1 MQSKVMSFVEI
12 SLNLLSGY
20 FLSLLVTE
28 IVFPLYGLES
38 NLSQNME
45 ITAIYTVVSLIR
57 SYVFRRVFNYF
68 TMKGKD

>member
-68 TMKGKD
+68 TIKGKD